1 MINEI
6 PQYQSDLI
14 RHLYTYNE
22 DMKTFLKNVLSKIPY
37 LSPEYLNKHLYH
49 TILYSLEQKYL
60 PKGDILLKVSDDTT
74 AVYIVT
80 HGALEI
86 YSEFE
91 GNEFVIETL

>member
-1 MINEI
+1 
-6 PQYQSDLI
+6 
-14 RHLYTYNE
+14 
-22 DMKTFLKNVLSKIPY
+22 MKTFLKNVLSKIPY